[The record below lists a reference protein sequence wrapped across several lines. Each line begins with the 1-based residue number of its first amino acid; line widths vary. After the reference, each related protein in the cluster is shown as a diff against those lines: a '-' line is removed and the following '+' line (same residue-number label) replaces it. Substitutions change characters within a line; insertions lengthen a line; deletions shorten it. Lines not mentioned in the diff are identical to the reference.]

1 MRVGLVVL
9 GARMARRGPHASGV
23 FVRAVACIA
32 LVQLAC
38 LLVFGHYV
46 VADELAARVN
56 DRHVAS
62 ADGGGSKRSVI
73 IEGADQAAN
82 GETVARY
89 VVMTEVG
96 DAPAFGGA
104 TVGQFTGC
112 VISPALRAAMASE
125 PLLAARTCGSGAR
138 RVLAEPSLL
147 RSDELVALVY
157 LRGPLPPKN
166 LLGPRDTYLMGR
178 DLNPSVS
185 AHRHTNARNDLLLL
199 LAPVLLAG
207 VVALRSALG
216 ALQRR
221 DAPWAQSLV
230 ELGANRRG
238 VALFT
243 AALTVPAVLAAS
255 VVAALLAFGAWQAR
269 VYQVIFGGQP
279 VGAADLARRCVW
291 VLPVTWLLVL
301 LASIVP
307 TRTKQRVVAQHSG
320 RARALLLLVLPVAAA
335 LVARKVFDFDSTQR
349 LLSVYLVA
357 LALLATTPMVLRWI
371 AGASIPKLL
380 ERRPPHA
387 LLVPWRGLLGS
398 LRGFSRAAA
407 PLLAGSFVFTLA
419 IAATGL
425 LEDTQTQFVRRQ
437 VETKPLGTGFRADI
451 AHSSLPKLGDDVVEV
466 RAVRIYP
473 PKVGS
478 GLLVAPCRDFER
490 AIDAALPCSEAGV
503 RLSYADFV
511 TPSQTVLVPGRTKSQ
526 VTIETQVKVSEAM
539 AALIGEHTLQFGSWR
554 ATDALAAWGPDA
566 EITETVL
573 VGGPPAAVQRARTLI
588 YERVPTALL
597 QSPGV
602 EWSESAASYQ
612 IIIRRLQSLAV
623 LVMAMLAAGHVV
635 GAADQ
640 LRRDLRLER
649 DTTLLGAPAS
659 ATRRWRLVRQLTE
672 MATIV
677 VASSVLAGLFGLA
690 ATQLDV
696 VTDVQGYTAAYLL
709 TLAALLAI
717 LGAQTLL
724 SWLTTSTDS

>member
-9 GARMARRGPHASGV
+9 GARMARRGPNASGV
-23 FVRAVACIA
+23 FVRSVACIA

-46 VADELAARVN
+46 VADELAARVS
-56 DRHVAS
+56 DRDAGS
-62 ADGGGSKRSVI
+62 ADGYGSNRSMI
-73 IEGADQAAN
+73 IEGADLTAA
-82 GETVARY
+82 GEPVARY
-89 VVMTEVG
+89 VVLTEVG

-104 TVGQFTGC
+104 TVGKFNGC
-112 VISPALRAAMASE
+112 VISPALEAVMARE

-138 RVLAEPSLL
+138 RVLAESSLL

-157 LRGPLPPKN
+157 LRGSLPPKN
-166 LLGPRDTYLMGR
+166 LLGPRSTNLMGR
-178 DLNPSVS
+178 DSIPGLFALRRANV
-185 AHRHTNARNDLLLL
+185 RNDLLLL

-255 VVAALLAFGAWQAR
+255 VVAALLALGAWQAR

-279 VGAADLARRCVW
+279 VGVADLARRCVW
-291 VLPVTWLLVL
+291 VLPLTWLLVL

-307 TRTKQRVVAQHSG
+307 TRTKPRVAPQHNG
-320 RARALLLLVLPVAAA
+320 RAWVLLLLALPVAAA

-371 AGASIPKLL
+371 AGATIPKLL
-380 ERRPPHA
+380 DRRPTHA

-451 AHSSLPKLGDDVVEV
+451 AHSSLPQLDDDVVEV

-473 PKVGS
+473 PSFGP
-478 GLLVAPCRDFER
+478 GLLLAPCRDFER
-490 AIDAALPCSEAGV
+490 AIAAALPCNEPGV
-503 RLSYADFV
+503 MLSYNGLV
-511 TPSQTVLVPGRTKSQ
+511 MPPQTVPVPGSTKSQ
-526 VTIETQVKVSEAM
+526 VTIETEVKVSEAT
-539 AALIGEHTLQFGSWR
+539 APLIGEETLQFGSWG

-573 VGGPPAAVQRARTLI
+573 VGGPPAAVQRARTQI

-602 EWSESAASYQ
+602 ELSESAASYQ
-612 IIIRRLQSLAV
+612 VIVRRLQCLAV

-640 LRRDLRLER
+640 RRRDLRLER

-677 VASSVLAGLFGLA
+677 VASSVLAGLFGVA

-709 TLAALLAI
+709 TLATLLVI

-724 SWLTTSTDS
+724 TWLTRSADS